1 MSSPPVCPQARMKAV
16 GKKPGCTLRRAAD
29 GALRAPAPQHA
40 PQTEPTR
47 QQPCCR
53 ADPAHPNDPNL
64 RLDSDLIGWSGDVDS
79 GARLHDLL
87 SLTYYVE
94 RMRRLVVRRR
104 EFVGWSSPPLL
115 VLGALA
121 GGPLHGY
128 GIIQQVQRATG
139 ITLGAGT
146 LYAAL
151 SRLEG
156 EGLVRALPATD
167 RRR

>member
-1 MSSPPVCPQARMKAV
+1 M
-16 GKKPGCTLRRAAD
+16 
-29 GALRAPAPQHA
+29 
-40 PQTEPTR
+40 
-47 QQPCCR
+47 
-53 ADPAHPNDPNL
+53 
-64 RLDSDLIGWSGDVDS
+64 
-79 GARLHDLL
+79 
-87 SLTYYVE
+87 
-94 RMRRLVVRRR
+94 RRR

-167 RRR
+167 RRRPYELTGHGAQELRTKVDEMSGFAASTAARLAGGTA